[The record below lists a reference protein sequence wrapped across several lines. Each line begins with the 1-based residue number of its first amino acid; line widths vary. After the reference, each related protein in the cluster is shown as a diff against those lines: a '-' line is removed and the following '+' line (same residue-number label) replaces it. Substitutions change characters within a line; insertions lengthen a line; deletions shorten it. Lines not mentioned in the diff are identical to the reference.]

1 MIFKRIICCF
11 LITFSSAMIAQPS
24 PAGMLE
30 NISQRIIATL
40 KQHQG
45 HLQSNH
51 AVINKVIRAELLPHV
66 DVQGMSRSVLG
77 RAAWLS
83 ATAAEKI
90 AFTQAF
96 TALVIRTY
104 AGPLA
109 EYSGE
114 TVKFL
119 PMRGS
124 LDNRFL
130 RVNSIISRS
139 NGQQI
144 PLSYHVV
151 FQHDEWKI
159 YDFSVEGVSLLQS
172 FRSQFGSMMQH
183 EPLQAVIEHLNKRT
197 AAS

>member
-1 MIFKRIICCF
+1 MMVFKRIMCF
-11 LITFSSAMIAQPS
+11 ILAIWAAQINAQPS
-24 PAGMLE
+24 PGLMLE
-30 NISQRIIATL
+30 NASNRIIATL

-51 AVINKVIRAELLPHV
+51 AVINAVIRQELLPHV

-77 RAAWLS
+77 RAAWMS
-83 ATAAEKI
+83 ASAAEKV

-109 EYSGE
+109 EYAGE
-114 TVKFL
+114 TVTFL
-119 PMRGS
+119 PIRGS
-124 LDNRFL
+124 LDSRFL

-151 FQHDEWKI
+151 FQHGEWKI
-159 YDFSVEGVSLLQS
+159 YDLSVEGVSLLQTVRICYNHFTTFS
-172 FRSQFGSMMQH
+172 
-183 EPLQAVIEHLNKRT
+183 
-197 AAS
+197 

>member
-1 MIFKRIICCF
+1 
-11 LITFSSAMIAQPS
+11 
-24 PAGMLE
+24 ML
-30 NISQRIIATL
+30 
-40 KQHQG
+40 
-45 HLQSNH
+45 
-51 AVINKVIRAELLPHV
+51 AVIFCV
-66 DVQGMSRSVLG
+66 S
-77 RAAWLS
+77 RAAIS
-83 ATAAEKI
+83 AAVAPAA
-90 AFTQAF
+90 AVLAF

-114 TVKFL
+114 TVTFL
-119 PMRGS
+119 PIRGS
-124 LDNRFL
+124 LDGRFL

-151 FQHDEWKI
+151 CQNDEWKI

-197 AAS
+197 AVS

>member
-1 MIFKRIICCF
+1 MIFKRMLCCF
-11 LITFSSAMIAQPS
+11 WMIFASQLWAQSS

-30 NISQRIIATL
+30 NTSQRIIATL

-51 AVINKVIRAELLPHV
+51 AVINEVIRAELLPHV

-77 RAAWLS
+77 RAAWMS
-83 ATAAEKI
+83 ATAAEKT

-114 TVKFL
+114 TVTFL
-119 PMRGS
+119 PIRGS
-124 LDNRFL
+124 LDGRFL

-151 FQHDEWKI
+151 CQNDEWKI

-197 AAS
+197 AVS